1 MAGELGSGT
10 LRPHSLVFGGG
21 WSATRNLPAPAV
33 ERSASLYTNAQL
45 ITVEVLRTIHAGPR
59 SVYQENEES
68 STPRTVA
75 RMLSSSFKSCIG
87 MPSWTDEFLRQSLLS
102 EDIIDVHFHLFSR
115 RSKSRVLY
123 PRMLNTN
130 TALLKNSA
138 KYFKDVFSS
147 DSAPSHAIIF
157 NVRTT
162 DSIFDG
168 LELDDYGYGSDSIS
182 RMRTM
187 APLS

>member
-1 MAGELGSGT
+1 
-10 LRPHSLVFGGG
+10 
-21 WSATRNLPAPAV
+21 
-33 ERSASLYTNAQL
+33 
-45 ITVEVLRTIHAGPR
+45 
-59 SVYQENEES
+59 
-68 STPRTVA
+68 
-75 RMLSSSFKSCIG
+75 
-87 MPSWTDEFLRQSLLS
+87 MPSWTDEFLQQSLLS

-130 TALLKNSA
+130 TVLLKNGA
-138 KYFKDVFSS
+138 KYFKD

-168 LELDDYGYGSDSIS
+168 LELDDYGYGSDSDFEGEDDGSTLIGD
-182 RMRTM
+182 TG
-187 APLS
+187 